1 MLKKSVV
8 LIAVYAVLATS
19 LLFAETISV
28 GTTTLNLSGVV
39 SPKSLLGITQL
50 LGASPGLESAIPL
63 DSGDILYDA
72 EGFGVEVGIWTVS
85 SHRSSNLALYIEY
98 DWVTTDTLPGVQIGY
113 DVDNGIDWIDSGD
126 LFATLVR
133 VGGTYPASANTGPIF
148 IKRTDSLTYPP
159 STNYRTTIQFSLTA
173 Q

>member
-8 LIAVYAVLATS
+8 LIVILAILATS
-19 LLFAETISV
+19 LLFAESISV
-28 GTTTLNLSGVV
+28 GTTTLNLNGVV

-50 LGASPGLESAIPL
+50 LGASPGLETAISL
-63 DSGDILYDA
+63 DSGDILFNS
-72 EGFGVEVGIWTVS
+72 EGFGVEVGTWAVS
-85 SHRSSNLALYIEY
+85 SNSSSNLVLYIDY
-98 DWVTTDTLPGVQIGY
+98 DAFTDETLPGVQIGY
-113 DVDNGIDWIDSGD
+113 DVYNGTDWIDSGN

-133 VGGTYPASANTGPIF
+133 VGGTYPASANAGPIF
-148 IKRTDSLTYPP
+148 IKRTDSSTYPP

>member
-8 LIAVYAVLATS
+8 LIAIYAVLATS

-39 SPKSLLGITQL
+39 NPKSILGITQL
-50 LGASPGLESAIPL
+50 LGASPGLENAIPL
-63 DSGDILYDA
+63 DSGDILYEA
-72 EGFGVEVGIWTVS
+72 EGFGVEVGTWTVS
-85 SHRSSNLALYIEY
+85 SNSSSNLVLYIDY
-98 DWVTTDTLPGVQIGY
+98 DAFTDDTLSGVQIGY
-113 DVDNGIDWIDSGD
+113 DVYNGTAWINSGD

>member
-1 MLKKSVV
+1 MRRRLILV
-8 LIAVYAVLATS
+8 LLS
-19 LLFAETISV
+19 LLTIYSLSAETSS
-28 GTTTLNLSGVV
+28 LNLKGTIGAKALVV
-39 SPKSLLGITQL
+39 IDQL
-50 LGASPGLESAIPL
+50 LGASPGLETAIAL
-63 DSGDILYDA
+63 DSGDILYEA
-72 EGFGVEVGIWTVS
+72 EGFGVEVGTWTVS
-85 SHRSSNLALYIEY
+85 SNSSSNLVLYIDY
-98 DWVTTDTLPGVQIGY
+98 DAFADETLPGVQIGY
-113 DVDNGIDWIDSGD
+113 DVYNGTDWIDSGD

>member
-1 MLKKSVV
+1 MKRQLV
-8 LIAVYAVLATS
+8 LVLFSILTIYS
-19 LLFAETISV
+19 LSAETSS
-28 GTTTLNLSGVV
+28 LNLKGTIGV
-39 SPKSLLGITQL
+39 KSLIVIDQL
-50 LGASPGLESAIPL
+50 LGASPSIESAIPL
-63 DSGDILYDA
+63 DSGDILYEA
-72 EGFGVEVGIWTVS
+72 EGFGVEVGTWTVS
-85 SHRSSNLALYIEY
+85 SNSSSNLVLYIDY
-98 DWVTTDTLPGVQIGY
+98 DAFTDETLPGVQVGY
-113 DVDNGIDWIDSGD
+113 DVYNGTDWIDSGN

>member
-8 LIAVYAVLATS
+8 LIAIYAVLATS

-50 LGASPGLESAIPL
+50 LGASPGLETAISL
-63 DSGDILYDA
+63 DSGDILYEA

-85 SHRSSNLALYIEY
+85 SNSSSNLVLYIDY
-98 DWVTTDTLPGVQIGY
+98 DAFTDATFPGVQIGY
-113 DVDNGIDWIDSGD
+113 DVYNGTAWINSGD

>member
-8 LIAVYAVLATS
+8 LIAIYAVLATS
-19 LLFAETISV
+19 LLFAESISV
-28 GTTTLNLSGVV
+28 GTTTLNLNGVV

-50 LGASPGLESAIPL
+50 LGASPGLETAISL
-63 DSGDILYDA
+63 DSGDILYEA

-85 SHRSSNLALYIEY
+85 SNSSSNLVLYIDY
-98 DWVTTDTLPGVQIGY
+98 DAFTDDTLSGVQIGY
-113 DVDNGIDWIDSGD
+113 DVYNGTDWIDSGD

-148 IKRTDSLTYPP
+148 IKRTDSSTYPP

>member
-1 MLKKSVV
+1 M
-8 LIAVYAVLATS
+8 IAIYAVLATS
-19 LLFAETISV
+19 LLFAESISV
-28 GTTTLNLSGVV
+28 GTTTLNLNGVV

-50 LGASPGLESAIPL
+50 LGASPGLETAISL
-63 DSGDILYDA
+63 DSGDILYEA

-85 SHRSSNLALYIEY
+85 SNSSSNLVLYIDY
-98 DWVTTDTLPGVQIGY
+98 DAFTDDTLSGVQIGY
-113 DVDNGIDWIDSGD
+113 DVYNGTDWIDSGD

-148 IKRTDSLTYPP
+148 IKRTDSSTYPP